1 MQIGKFFSGAGRIGG
16 LALLLAG
23 LGAGAPAFA
32 QVAPTAP
39 AQTAPAAPPKAEAPK
54 DAPAAQPNN
63 AAAPAEEGAIQTADI
78 AARVV
83 LETHGSASWEEGYGK
98 IWEALTKL
106 RASAEKAGLKIE
118 GRPLAVFTETD
129 DAGFKFDALLPV
141 DAKPDAK
148 PALGADIALAQS
160 PSGKALKFE
169 HRGAYDDIDT
179 TYDAITAYLDEKGL
193 EARNLFVEEYLS
205 DSKDSSDVAQEVNI
219 FVFLK

>member
-1 MQIGKFFSGAGRIGG
+1 MQIGKISLSSGRIGG
-16 LALLLAG
+16 LVLLLAG
-23 LGAGAPAFA
+23 FGVALPTLA
-32 QVAPTAP
+32 QVAPAE
-39 AQTAPAAPPKAEAPK
+39 PPKAEAPNN
-54 DAPAAQPNN
+54 APAAAPDS
-63 AAAPAEEGAIQTADI
+63 AAAPAPAEESAIQTADI
-78 AARVV
+78 ASRVV

-98 IWEALTKL
+98 IWEALAKL
-106 RASAEKAGLKIE
+106 RASAEKAGLKVE
-118 GRPLAVFTETD
+118 GRPLAAFTETD

-148 PALGADIALAQS
+148 PALGADVALAQS
-160 PSGKALKFE
+160 PSGKALKFQ

-205 DSKDSSDVAQEVNI
+205 DSKDSSDVAQEVDI

>member
-16 LALLLAG
+16 LLLLLTG
-23 LGAGAPAFA
+23 FGATNPAFA
-32 QVAPTAP
+32 QVAPAEPPKAETP
-39 AQTAPAAPPKAEAPK
+39 INTPAAPPA
-54 DAPAAQPNN
+54 N
-63 AAAPAEEGAIQTADI
+63 AAAPAEEGAIQTTDI
-78 AARVV
+78 ASRVV
-83 LETHGSASWEEGYGK
+83 LETHGSASWEDGYGK

-106 RASAEKAGLKIE
+106 RASAEKAGLKVE

-129 DAGFKFDALLPV
+129 DAGFKFDAALPV

-193 EARNLFVEEYLS
+193 EARNLFVEEYLN
-205 DSKDSSDVAQEVNI
+205 DAKDSTDMALQVDI
-219 FVFLK
+219 YVFLK